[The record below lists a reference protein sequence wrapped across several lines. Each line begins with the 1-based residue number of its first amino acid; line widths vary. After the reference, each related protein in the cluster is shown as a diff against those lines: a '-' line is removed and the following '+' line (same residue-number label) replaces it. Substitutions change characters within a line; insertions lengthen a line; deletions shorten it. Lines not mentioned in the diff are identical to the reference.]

1 MELFKGPALF
11 LPVRLCIIIGL
22 AFVLTLGYYN
32 WQVAVVAVVLLG
44 IIYMFSLNQKK
55 QQQWVLESYLANLE
69 QVMDDSVRMALHGIP
84 QQILI
89 IDKEGKLHWWNE
101 AFEGWQG
108 ELNDST
114 QTANT
119 ILPQFEI
126 DKFWPQGGSW
136 NFSRDGKYYLAN
148 IRPVGMEEGKEAFL
162 AIYIEDI
169 SEFEEMKTHLE
180 DTQIALAYIQIDN
193 YVEVLQGM
201 VEEEKNDIL
210 LEASRKL
217 SAWVSKYH
225 GVLRKISEDSYL
237 AFFAMKDLKLM
248 KDEKISILDDMRE
261 LEGENKLPVTLSIG
275 VAGGEENPSL
285 LNEKSQSALD
295 LALGRGGDQAVVVC
309 RDSTQFFGGK
319 SKAVEKFTRVKARVV
334 AQALRELIRESDRVF
349 IMGHRQEDFDAIGA
363 ALGVARMSFALGTS
377 AGVLLSSKAPDMEQ
391 IRKRLNI
398 SKEGMQDYFISSE
411 EAMNLMTP
419 NTLVIVVDTHRPDSV
434 AAPDVLEN
442 AEKVVVIDHHR
453 RTENFV
459 ANPHLIYLEPSSS
472 STSELV
478 SELITYLEERVK
490 LTPMEACMLYAGIVL
505 DTKNFIIQTGSRT
518 LEAASFLRRN
528 GADPQLV
535 QKLFWMDIE
544 GMKHKADM
552 IAKMEIFEDVYA
564 ISHYDN
570 IEKDGSII
578 SSQAADMMSTLLGVR
593 ASFVLYQ
600 IDENNVG
607 ITARSQGDI
616 NVQLIMEELG
626 GGGHQMAAAAQLS
639 DTNIED
645 AMTNLKTAI
654 RNYESAE

>member
-11 LPVRLCIIIGL
+11 LPVRLCALIGL
-22 AFVLTLGYYN
+22 AFILTLGYYN
-32 WQVAVVAVVLLG
+32 WQLAIVAVVLFG

-55 QQQWVLESYLANLE
+55 QQQWVLENYLANIE
-69 QVMDDSVRMALHGIP
+69 RVMDDSVRMALHGIP

-89 IDKEGKLHWWNE
+89 VDKEGKLHWWNE
-101 AFEGWQG
+101 SFEDWQE

-114 QTANT
+114 QTIST
-119 ILPQFEI
+119 IFPQFEI

-136 NFSRDGKYYLAN
+136 NFERNEKYYLAN
-148 IRPVGMEEGKEAFL
+148 LRPVGVEEGKEAFL

-169 SEFEEMKTHLE
+169 SEFEEVKRHLE

-210 LEASRKL
+210 MEASRKL
-217 SAWVSKYH
+217 SAWVSRYH

-275 VAGGEENPSL
+275 IAGGEENPSL
-285 LNEKSQSALD
+285 LNEKSQGALD

-309 RDSTQFFGGK
+309 RANTQFFGGK

-349 IMGHRQEDFDAIGA
+349 VMGHKQEDFDALGA

-377 AGVLLSSKAPDMEQ
+377 AGVLLSSKAPDVDHL
-391 IRKRLNI
+391 RKRLNI
-398 SKEGMQDYFISSE
+398 SKEGMQDYFVSSE

-434 AAPDVLEN
+434 AALDVLEN
-442 AEKVVVIDHHR
+442 AGKVVVIDHHR

-459 ANPHLIYLEPSSS
+459 TNPHLIYLEPSSS

-490 LTPMEACMLYAGIVL
+490 LTPLEACMLYAGIVV

-528 GADPQLV
+528 GADPQMV
-535 QKLFWMDIE
+535 QKLFWMDID
-544 GMKHKADM
+544 GMKHKAEM
-552 IAKMEIFEDVYA
+552 ISKMEIFEDVYA

-570 IEKDGSII
+570 VERDGGII
-578 SSQAADMMSTLLGVR
+578 ASQAADMMSTLLGVR

-600 IDENNVG
+600 IDEDNVG
-607 ITARSQGDI
+607 ITARSQGEV

-626 GGGHQMAAAAQLS
+626 GGGHQMAAAVQIS
-639 DTNIED
+639 DTNVED
-645 AMTNLKTAI
+645 AMEKLKDAI
-654 RNYESAE
+654 RNYENAE